1 MYGTET
7 DGQGVAEPYEDV
19 VRAESTVAEGFVF
32 EVEVAVESANVK
44 NAECNMGSVG
54 VVTASVEG
62 NMGRK
67 KLNQKIVSE
76 MKQKKNLILL
86 QK

>member
-1 MYGTET
+1 M
-7 DGQGVAEPYEDV
+7 
-19 VRAESTVAEGFVF
+19 AEGFVF
-32 EVEVAVESANVK
+32 EVEVAVESANVE

-76 MKQKKNLILL
+76 MKQKNNLILL